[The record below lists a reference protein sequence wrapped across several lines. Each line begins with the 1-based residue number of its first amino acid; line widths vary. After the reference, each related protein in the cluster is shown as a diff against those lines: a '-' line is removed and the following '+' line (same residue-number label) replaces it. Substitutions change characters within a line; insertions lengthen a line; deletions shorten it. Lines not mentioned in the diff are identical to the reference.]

1 MPSPAHSTTM
11 ANADALCTAATKLGA
26 TPPKELLNISAGH
39 RALVEAAKAT
49 SDPTN
54 AILSAAAD
62 GTLTAKSARELATD
76 AVISKLTSDHLIT
89 VASQANRRF
98 VEKFH
103 EALQAGAADAIL
115 DQLRPAFD
123 EAAANIAATLDLV
136 DINTPDSALVANA
149 TSKQLD
155 AWRTLP
161 KHISTLTEIASLA
174 TRFGMFGGFAL
185 IEDPRDKDVML
196 RGGELAGL
204 DDRATMCCNSDLIQA
219 SRTFL
224 QPNPDIRSSPWL
236 RVQPKLHTIGEA
248 RERVRTTAESAWAAI
263 NAARPK
269 SGRVID
275 GQTVYDEFPNPF
287 TPAKVLA

>member
-1 MPSPAHSTTM
+1 MPSPAHSTSM
-11 ANADALCTAATKLGA
+11 ASAEALLTAATTLGA
-26 TPPKELLNISAGH
+26 TVPQELANISAGH

-54 AILSAAAD
+54 VILSAAAD

-76 AVISKLTSDHLIT
+76 AVISKLTSEHLIT
-89 VASQANRRF
+89 LASQANRRF

-136 DINTPDSALVANA
+136 DAATTDSALVANA

-161 KHISTLTEIASLA
+161 RHISTLTEIAALA
-174 TRFGMFGGFAL
+174 ARFGMFGGFAL
-185 IEDPRDKDVML
+185 IDDPRDKDVML
-196 RGGELAGL
+196 RNGEMSGL
-204 DDRATMCCNSDLIQA
+204 DDRATMCCDGDLIQA

-224 QPNPDIRSSPWL
+224 QPNRDVRSSPWL
-236 RVQPKLHTIGEA
+236 RVQPKLHTISEA
-248 RERVRTTAESAWAAI
+248 AERVRVTAESAWAAI
-263 NAARPK
+263 YAARPK
-269 SGRVID
+269 TGKVID
-275 GQTVYDEFPNPF
+275 GTVVYDEFRNPF
-287 TPAKVLA
+287 TPAKVPA